1 MGNLFSACSN
11 GLEALKKYLKEGHGI
26 NDKDEYG
33 ETALHHCSQYG
44 AIDAVEYLISN
55 GAKIDILDAFG
66 RTPLILGIS
75 AAEHFRVTQLLLK
88 AGANPNIKDKY
99 GITAL
104 GKIMKGHHEVE
115 KKDTTDLLIKS
126 GAKPNVGPE
135 TRFRR
140 DGSAIID
147 DDYDD

>member
-1 MGNLFSACSN
+1 MVHLFSACSW

-33 ETALHHCSQYG
+33 DTALHHCSEYG
-44 AIDAVEYLISN
+44 VIDAVEYLISN

-75 AAEHFRVTQLLLK
+75 AREHFRVTQLLLK
-88 AGANPNIKDKY
+88 AGANPNIKDES

-104 GKIMKGHHEVE
+104 GVIQKSNDEVR
-115 KKDTTDLLIKS
+115 KKDTTDLLKKS
-126 GAKPNVGPE
+126 GAKHNVGPE
-135 TRFRR
+135 TRYSR
-140 DGSAIID
+140 DGTIIED
-147 DDYDD
+147 DETF

>member
-1 MGNLFSACSN
+1 MVHLFSACSW
-11 GLEALKKYLKEGHGI
+11 GLEALKKHLKEGHGI

-33 ETALHHCSQYG
+33 STALHYCSQYG

-55 GAKIDILDAFG
+55 GAKIDILDAEG
-66 RTPLILGIS
+66 RTPLIEGIS
-75 AAEHFRVTQLLLK
+75 AAENFRVTQLLLK

-104 GKIMKGHHEVE
+104 GKCTRYEGE
-115 KKDTTDLLIKS
+115 KDDTTDLLIKS
-126 GAKPNVGPE
+126 GAKLYKGQG

-140 DGSAIID
+140 DGTAIED
-147 DDYDD
+147 DETF

>member
-1 MGNLFSACSN
+1 MGKLFSACSN

-66 RTPLILGIS
+66 RTPLIKGIS
-75 AAEHFRVTQLLLK
+75 AREHFRVTQLLLK
-88 AGANPNIKDKY
+88 AGANPNIKDKDGQTAVGNSRRY
-99 GITAL
+99 GD
-104 GKIMKGHHEVE
+104 KE
-115 KKDTTDLLIKS
+115 DTTDLLIKS
-126 GAKPNVGPE
+126 GAKLYKGQG

-140 DGSAIID
+140 DGSAIDIED
-147 DDYDD
+147 DKTF

>member
-1 MGNLFSACSN
+1 MTQLTRACSY

-44 AIDAVEYLISN
+44 VIDAVEYLISN

-88 AGANPNIKDKY
+88 AGANPNIKGDS
-99 GITAL
+99 GTTAL
-104 GKIMKGHHEVE
+104 GVIQKSNDEVR

-126 GAKPNVGPE
+126 GAKHNVGPE

-140 DGSAIID
+140 DGTIIED
-147 DDYDD
+147 DETF

>member
-1 MGNLFSACSN
+1 MTQLTRACSY
-11 GLEALKKYLKEGHGI
+11 GLESLKKYLKEGHGI

-33 ETALHHCSQYG
+33 STALHYCSQYG

-55 GAKIDILDAFG
+55 GAKIDILDAEG
-66 RTPLILGIS
+66 RTPLIEGIS
-75 AAEHFRVTQLLLK
+75 AAENFRVTQLLLK

-104 GKIMKGHHEVE
+104 GKCTRYEGE
-115 KKDTTDLLIKS
+115 KDDTTDLLIKS
-126 GAKPNVGPE
+126 GAKLYKGQG

-140 DGSAIID
+140 DGSAIED
-147 DDYDD
+147 DETF

>member
-1 MGNLFSACSN
+1 MTQLTRACSY
-11 GLEALKKYLKEGHGI
+11 GLESLKKYLKEGHGI
-26 NDKDEYG
+26 NDKDKYG
-33 ETALHHCSQYG
+33 ETALHHCSEYG

-55 GAKIDILDAFG
+55 GAKIDILDAEG
-66 RTPLILGIS
+66 RTPLIKGIS

-104 GKIMKGHHEVE
+104 GKSRVQEGYKE
-115 KKDTTDLLIKS
+115 DTTDLLIKS
-126 GAKPNVGPE
+126 GAKLYKGQG

-140 DGSAIID
+140 DGTAIED
-147 DDYDD
+147 DETF